1 MARSNR
7 SARNA
12 GTRFESLVVRYLRRV
27 LGDERIERRVKY
39 GRNDRGDISGVM
51 LHGQRVVIECKDCQR
66 LSLAEWV
73 EEARVEAGNDDAPYA
88 VVAHKRRGTQ
98 DPSQQYVT
106 MTLGTFAA
114 FLAGGPSLM
123 FGEDD
128 G

>member
-27 LGDERIERRVKY
+27 LGDDRIERRVKY
-39 GRNDRGDISGVM
+39 GRKDRGDVSGVRF
-51 LHGQRVVIECKDCQR
+51 HGQRVVIECKDCTR
-66 LSLAEWV
+66 TDLPGWVREAEV
-73 EEARVEAGNDDAPYA
+73 ERGNDDASFS
-88 VVAHKRRGTQ
+88 VVVHKRRGTQ